1 MSLTLIA
8 SPAIEP
14 VSVADLAAR
23 LRLAP
28 DDMPDHLAQ
37 LIRSARERVERETGR
52 ALLSQTWMER
62 RDSWDG
68 DGRLLAF
75 GTQFRLLRPPLIAL
89 EAITIYAQDGTPS
102 DQDPAAF
109 FVDTQADPGRI
120 ALKPDSVFPVPG
132 REQAGIEIRF
142 RCGYG
147 DQVADIPAP
156 LVEAVA
162 QLAMHLHEAD
172 RELNRDAGLPLA
184 VQSLIAP
191 WRRRSL

>member
-1 MSLTLIA
+1 MSLTLLEP
-8 SPAIEP
+8 PALEP
-14 VSVADLAAR
+14 VSVEELASR

-28 DDMPDHLAQ
+28 DDTPDHLAQ

-52 ALLSQTWMER
+52 ALLSQTWLER

-75 GTQFRLLRPPLIAL
+75 GTQFRLLRPPLIAI

-120 ALKPDSVFPVPG
+120 ALKPDTIFPVPG
-132 REQAGIEIRF
+132 RSVGGIEIRF

-147 DQVADIPAP
+147 DQVEDVPAP

-162 QLAMHLHEAD
+162 QLAMHLHTVEPDTAM
-172 RELNRDAGLPLA
+172 PLA
-184 VQSLIAP
+184 MQSLIAP